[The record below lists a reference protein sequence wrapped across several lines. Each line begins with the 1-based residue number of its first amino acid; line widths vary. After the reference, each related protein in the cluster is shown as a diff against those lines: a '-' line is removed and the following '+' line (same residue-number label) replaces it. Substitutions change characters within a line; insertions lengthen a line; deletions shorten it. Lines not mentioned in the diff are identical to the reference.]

1 MEKQA
6 NKWLTLRNN
15 WYFIGFFLCNI
26 TAFAQNFADESFIN
40 YSKPNTYKI
49 GGISV
54 SGTQYLDPSAI
65 IAVTGFKIGD
75 EIQVPGDAMT
85 VALRKLWDQGI
96 LGDIKVNVTNIE
108 DGKIFFDF
116 NLKERPRLSKFVF
129 LGIKKTE
136 QDELKEKIRLIKGR
150 TITDVMIKNTQKKV
164 RNYYAEKGY
173 NNAKIT
179 MLQALDT
186 TSTNANQAT
195 LRIVINKGNKI
206 KVDKL
211 EFIGNE
217 SLSDKQLRKKFK
229 NSKRMYLLDFKNIPL
244 ITKNRFAIKLFR
256 KKYIKSKYEEDKKK
270 LTEFYNTQGYRD
282 FNIISD
288 TIKYKKGKFADIK
301 VKVEEGQKYYFRN
314 IKWNGNFVY
323 DGAYLSRVMGI
334 NKGDVYDMSAL
345 EKRLNYNPTGAD
357 VSSLYL
363 DDGYLFFNV
372 EPQEVSIEGDSI
384 DIDMKMYEGPQATI
398 NKINIAGNTKTND
411 HVILREIRTRP
422 GQKFSRA
429 DLIRTQ
435 REIAT
440 LGYFDPEKIDINPK
454 PNPATGTVDIDYGV
468 AEKPSDQIELSGGWG
483 GFYGFIGT
491 LGLSFNNFSA
501 RNILKL
507 SKWSPLPSGDG
518 QKLSLRVQANGP
530 SFQSYSIS
538 FSEPWLGGRKPTSLT
553 VSASYSVSR
562 LGQNVFGGLGGGLG
576 AGQRQ
581 FLPTTNSRIGIINLS
596 VSLGRRVR
604 WPDDYFTLSHTLG
617 FSSYSLDNYRFANIS
632 SVTGFVNSL
641 VLTNTLSRNSI
652 DNPMFPKRGSSFTL
666 SFMATPPYSLFTK
679 EDFAKYGQ
687 DEVKRLLDFKW
698 VEYYKMMLDA
708 SWFTNIAGKLVLNTR
723 AHFGFVGR
731 YNDKLGHTPFERFLL
746 GGNGLSGFNFIL
758 GSDIIG
764 MRGFQNNSIGPN
776 PFTQDPTKLDNG
788 GLVYNKFVWEL
799 RYPIS
804 LSQAAT
810 VYVLA
815 FAEGGNNW
823 NQYADFNPLNIKKSV
838 GFGARIF
845 MPAFGLIGIDYGIP
859 INPDNPAQVQNFTFS
874 IGQQIR

>member
-1 MEKQA
+1 M
-6 NKWLTLRNN
+6 NKWLSLLKRSIILGI
-15 WYFIGFFLCNI
+15 FSAHFLALGQDF
-26 TAFAQNFADESFIN
+26 TDESFIN
-40 YSKPNTYKI
+40 YSKPNTYII
-49 GGISV
+49 GGMSV
-54 SGTQYLDPSAI
+54 SGTQYIDPSAI
-65 IAVTGFKIGD
+65 IAVTGFKVGD
-75 EIQVPGDAMT
+75 KVAIPGDAMT
-85 VALRKLWDQGI
+85 MALRKLWDQGI
-96 LGDIKVNVTNIE
+96 LGDVKVQVT
-108 DGKIFFDF
+108 KISNDSIYFNFD
-116 NLKERPRLSKFVF
+116 LKERPRLSKFVF
-129 LGIKKTE
+129 LGITKSE
-136 QDELKEKIRLIKGR
+136 QDDLKEKIRLIKGR
-150 TITDVMIKNTQKKV
+150 TITDVMVKNTQKKV
-164 RNYYAEKGY
+164 KNFYAEKGF

-186 TSTNANQAT
+186 TSTGANQAT
-195 LRIVINKGNKI
+195 LRIVINKGRKV
-206 KVDKL
+206 KVDEVTFL
-211 EFIGNE
+211 NNE
-217 SLSDKQLRKKFK
+217 QFSDRQLRKKLK
-229 NSKRMYLLDFKNIPL
+229 NSKRMQLIDIPNVYFLDNKPL
-244 ITKNRFAIKLFR
+244 TIKLFR
-256 KKYIKSKYEEDKKK
+256 KKFIRNKYEEDKKS
-270 LTEFYNTQGYRD
+270 LTDFYNSEGYRD
-282 FNIISD
+282 FNIVSD
-288 TIKYKKGKFADIK
+288 TVTLKEGRFANIKIK
-301 VKVEEGQKYYFRN
+301 LDEGRKYYFRN
-314 IKWNGNFVY
+314 IRWNGNY
-323 DGAYLSRVMGI
+323 IYEDDYLNRVMGI
-334 NKGDVYDMSAL
+334 KKGDVYNMSAL

-384 DIDMKMYEGPQATI
+384 DVDMKMYEGPQATI

-411 HVILREIRTRP
+411 HVILREIRTKP

-440 LGYFDPEKIDINPK
+440 LGYFDPEKIEINPK
-454 PNPATGTVDIDYGV
+454 PNPANGTVDIDYGV

-501 RNILKL
+501 RNIFKL
-507 SKWSPLPSGDG
+507 YKWSPLPSGDG
-518 QKLSLRVQANGP
+518 QKLALRVQANGP

-538 FSEPWLGGRKPTSLT
+538 FSEPWLGGRKPTSLS

-562 LGQNVFGGLGGGLG
+562 LGQNVFGGLGGGFG
-576 AGQRQ
+576 GNTRN
-581 FLPTTNSRIGIINLS
+581 FLPTTNSKIGIINLS

-604 WPDDYFTLSHTLG
+604 WPDDYFTLSHTIG
-617 FSSYSLDNYRFANIS
+617 YSRYNLDNYNFANVA
-632 SVTGFVNSL
+632 SVTSALNS
-641 VLTNTLSRNSI
+641 VVITNTLSRNSI

-666 SFMATPPYSLFTK
+666 SLMATPPFSLFTN
-679 EDFAKYGQ
+679 Q
-687 DEVKRLLDFKW
+687 DYSKFGTNEVQRLLDFKW
-698 VEYYKMMLDA
+698 VEYYKVMFDG

-723 AHFGFVGR
+723 AHFGFLGR
-731 YNDKLGHTPFERFLL
+731 YNDRLGYSPFERFLL

-764 MRGFQNNSIGPN
+764 MRGYANNQIGPT
-776 PFTQDPTKLDNG
+776 PFTNDPTKRDNG

-859 INPDNPAQVQNFTFS
+859 LNPDNAAQVQNFTFS